1 MKKNQLQ
8 KKVVIL
14 VAVLLWHKNK
24 WRLAVFS
31 YTHTHTVHIGC
42 VRYIT
47 YIHTPHTHTTWAPEG
62 KLMKTLHKEPFDSFI
77 TKVLMT
83 VLMEIFII
91 FWLLPN
97 IILSLIKRGVS
108 DVKVW
113 KRKWECGKLSDDW
126 GATAFT

>member
-1 MKKNQLQ
+1 MRIQNLKKKKMKKTSCKKKLLFWWQCCYGTKTNEDLQ
-8 KKVVIL
+8 
-14 VAVLLWHKNK
+14 
-24 WRLAVFS
+24 FS
-31 YTHTHTVHIGC
+31 LIHTHTVHIGC

-91 FWLLPN
+91 F
-97 IILSLIKRGVS
+97 
-108 DVKVW
+108 
-113 KRKWECGKLSDDW
+113 
-126 GATAFT
+126 